1 MRSIVAGHQKL
12 TRTNWEQ
19 STKLILLKL
28 HEKLLKT
35 SVSTILQLFGIW
47 SKLERW
53 KSSMSGCLMSWP
65 EILKNFILKYSLLCV
80 TTNHFS
86 IRSWLATK
94 SGFYI
99 TTRGDQLSGWTKKK
113 LQSTSQSQVQSVQ
126 FSHSVVSDS
135 LQPHEPRHTRSPCPS
150 PTPRVHPNPC
160 PSNSKPN
167 VHQKKAMM
175 ICCMSDPLQFSES
188 QWNHYIWEYA
198 QQINEMHW
206 KPHGLKPVLVNRKGR
221 ILLHDNARPQVTQPM
236 LQKLNEL
243 GFEVLPHP
251 PYSSDLLP
259 IDYHFFKRFDNFFQ
273 GKRFYNQQEAENA
286 FQEFIESWSMDFN
299 TYFSLTKMCWL

>member
-1 MRSIVAGHQKL
+1 
-12 TRTNWEQ
+12 
-19 STKLILLKL
+19 
-28 HEKLLKT
+28 
-35 SVSTILQLFGIW
+35 
-47 SKLERW
+47 
-53 KSSMSGCLMSWP
+53 
-65 EILKNFILKYSLLCV
+65 
-80 TTNHFS
+80 
-86 IRSWLATK
+86 
-94 SGFYI
+94 
-99 TTRGDQLSGWTKKK
+99 
-113 LQSTSQSQVQSVQ
+113 
-126 FSHSVVSDS
+126 
-135 LQPHEPRHTRSPCPS
+135 
-150 PTPRVHPNPC
+150 
-160 PSNSKPN
+160 
-167 VHQKKAMM
+167 
-175 ICCMSDPLQFSES
+175 MSDPLQFSES

-299 TYFSLTKMCWL
+299 TYFSLAKMCWL